1 VKGFLKKEV
10 ESYGTLKITPEGEAF
25 LLHPT
30 EFMLLREADY
40 SDIDEEDSL
49 IINARDGGGALDEEL
64 LGMLKELRKKI
75 AKEKNL
81 PPYVLFQ
88 DPSLEEMASTYP
100 ITEDELTQING
111 VGKGKAQKFGADF
124 IALIAR
130 YVEDNQIDRPQDM
143 VVKSIVN
150 KSGIKVQIIQNIDKK
165 IPLPDI
171 ASSKGL
177 EYEDFLTEL
186 EAIVNSGTRIDI
198 AYYINDILD
207 EDSQEEIH
215 DFLLEAESDS
225 FEELLKEFGE
235 DFSEEELRLV
245 RIKFLSEVAN

>member
-1 VKGFLKKEV
+1 
-10 ESYGTLKITPEGEAF
+10 
-25 LLHPT
+25 
-30 EFMLLREADY
+30 
-40 SDIDEEDSL
+40 
-49 IINARDGGGALDEEL
+49 
-64 LGMLKELRKKI
+64 
-75 AKEKNL
+75 
-81 PPYVLFQ
+81 
-88 DPSLEEMASTYP
+88 MASTYP